1 MAIDE
6 TQPPGAGQPEDFE
19 PGTLASDFYAAGSPS
34 PEADSGDAP
43 PMTPEQ
49 ESAMLRAALAEAN
62 EEIARQADAVQ
73 RGHADLANARRR
85 HDEERLTIQRQA
97 NSRLL
102 VGLLPIVDEL
112 GPGGEPSGKRRHNV
126 NRGTVGLLVRRRTIN
141 PAQAGYVP
149 GVPGRSTH
157 RMPGRDFQPRVARG
171 GRHGPGRRRR
181 IRQHRR
187 GATPGLPIARP
198 GRPGGPGGGEPVN
211 HQIKLAPGPEA
222 SRGQS
227 KNRTAKY
234 IEETR
239 QWQGF

>member
-6 TQPPGAGQPEDFE
+6 TQPPDGRQPEDLE
-19 PGTLASDFYAAGSPS
+19 AGTLASDFYAAGSSS

-112 GPGGEPSGKRRHNV
+112 DLAVNHLESGATTSTAEPSDSWSEG
-126 NRGTVGLLVRRRTIN
+126 VRLIQRKLATFLES
-141 PAQAGYVP
+141 QG
-149 GVPGRSTH
+149 
-157 RMPGRDFQPRVARG
+157 VARIECLG
-171 GRHGPGRRRR
+171 ETFNPELHEAVGMAQVGDAESGS
-181 IRQHRR
+181 IVEVLRQGYRLHDRVVQV
-187 GATPGLPIARP
+187 AQVV
-198 GRPGGPGGGEPVN
+198 VN
-211 HQIKLAPGPEA
+211 Q
-222 SRGQS
+222 
-227 KNRTAKY
+227 
-234 IEETR
+234 
-239 QWQGF
+239 